1 MQPRL
6 NIAIKACRVTSEIIN
21 KIYKS
26 KDQDDLRSYDDITT
40 VLFKRIVEN
49 INESYQFGDQDLLGP
64 SNAKRD
70 ALTNII
76 TGDGLTDD
84 IKKEEKII
92 WIINPIDSLKNFTNK
107 LPIFNITITLMKDGV
122 AEATVIYNP
131 IQDYLITAIKGQG
144 ALSENRKIRTRSISQ
159 EKLLYVINDEIL
171 SRNLCNSIDGELRIF
186 GSPSTELIYLASDQ
200 LDLVIY
206 PNIDIWDSA
215 AGVLV
220 CQESGLLLSNINGG
234 QDIYNER
241 SLIGAPT
248 WLHKK
253 ILKKIN
259 QS

>member
-6 NIAIKACRVTSEIIN
+6 NIAIKACRVISESIN

-26 KDQDDLRSYDDITT
+26 KDQDDLRSYDDMTT
-40 VLFKRIVEN
+40 VLFKHIVEN
-49 INESYQFGDQDLLGP
+49 INESYPFGDQDLLGP

-70 ALTNII
+70 ALNNII
-76 TGDGLTDD
+76 TGDGLSDD
-84 IKKEEKII
+84 IEKEEKII

-107 LPIFNITITLMKDGV
+107 LPIFNITITLMKNGI

-144 ALSENRKIRTRSISQ
+144 ALSENRKIRTKSISQ

-171 SRNLCNSIDGELRIF
+171 SRNLSNSIDGESRIL
-186 GSPSTELIYLASDQ
+186 GSPSTELTYLASNQ

-234 QDIYNER
+234 QDIYSER